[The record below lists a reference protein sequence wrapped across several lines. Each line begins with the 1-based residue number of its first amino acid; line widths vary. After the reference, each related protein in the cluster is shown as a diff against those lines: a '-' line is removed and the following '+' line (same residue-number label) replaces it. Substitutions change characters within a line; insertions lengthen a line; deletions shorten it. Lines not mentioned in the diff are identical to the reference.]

1 MTSYK
6 RFGRGL
12 GSLFVSSSSRNSKR
26 LSKQMARV
34 ARHGDMPDAGIY
46 ERPNTTRISTAN
58 LWLSIIVVG
67 GIGLLLALAFFHF
80 VL

>member
-1 MTSYK
+1 MATYK

-12 GSLFVSSSSRNSKR
+12 GSLFVSASSHNSRR
-26 LSKQMARV
+26 IPKQIARV

-58 LWLSIIVVG
+58 LWLSILVVG
-67 GIGLLLALAFFHF
+67 GIGLLLALAFFHI